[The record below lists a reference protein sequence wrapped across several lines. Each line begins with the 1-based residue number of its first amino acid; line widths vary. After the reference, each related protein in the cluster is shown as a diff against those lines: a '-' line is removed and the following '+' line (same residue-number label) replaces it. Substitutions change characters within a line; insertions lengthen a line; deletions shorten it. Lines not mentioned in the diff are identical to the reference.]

1 MSPPRRALV
10 FRLSIVLGALLLHS
24 ALGAYLAEHRVVA
37 GILAA
42 GPHTS
47 LLTLLL
53 AVVFVLLR
61 LFVLLLL
68 PGIVLV
74 WLGALLLKAARGP
87 ADLGATP
94 PSRGPRAR

>member
-1 MSPPRRALV
+1 MSSPRRALV
-10 FRLSIVLGALLLHS
+10 FRASVVLGAPFLHS

-42 GPHTS
+42 GPQTS
-47 LLTLLL
+47 VMTLLL

-61 LFVLLLL
+61 LFVLLVL

-74 WLGALLLKAARGP
+74 WLGALLLKAARGR
-87 ADLGATP
+87 
-94 PSRGPRAR
+94 SRRSGTSGCP